1 MPPAL
6 SEHGSSDIDDVPA
19 QATKKGKGK
28 QPVQEDPI
36 QDDEDEDEDDS
47 EVGEDEYVVEAIH
60 GHRFQKGVLQFDV
73 KWEGYDDPKD
83 RTWESEDNME
93 GAIDVLKEYFRKIG
107 GRPEPK
113 GQKRK
118 GRPSAAGT
126 KSESGT
132 PASSTS
138 TKRVKAEKQGKDLAQ
153 WSPPPGSWE
162 HDVNFIDTVE
172 QTKDSKT
179 GKSEKFAYL
188 VWTNGQK
195 TQHPLKH
202 VYQKCPQKML
212 EYYESHLVFTENAD
226 EPLNNGGEGDEAND
240 IVMNDY

>member
-1 MPPAL
+1 
-6 SEHGSSDIDDVPA
+6 
-19 QATKKGKGK
+19 
-28 QPVQEDPI
+28 
-36 QDDEDEDEDDS
+36 
-47 EVGEDEYVVEAIH
+47 
-60 GHRFQKGVLQFDV
+60 
-73 KWEGYDDPKD
+73 
-83 RTWESEDNME
+83 
-93 GAIDVLKEYFRKIG
+93 LKEYFRKIG

-202 VYQKCPQKML
+202 VYQKCPQKVRLCGCVRLTSSTNTSQML

-226 EPLNNGGEGDEAND
+226 EPLNNGGDGDEAND